1 MARREAGLDGMH
13 RGMGMCAHTARAM
26 DGEVAALLSFITHI
40 LIVDSVMGER
50 SIMDNLITGSCA
62 FVLFGCIWIIGYVV
76 RAMLTETPE
85 PKRRTILIGFHGRKR
100 SGKNT
105 AADLLEKK
113 YTVTQF
119 AIADCLRRA
128 AGVFFP
134 TYLHSEL
141 HGEHKD
147 AVGQHGFSPRDVMI
161 TIGRAMR
168 ERFGHDVF
176 LRMHTDTLR
185 ASLTRDIDI
194 VAVTDVRK
202 KPDAALVRRLGG
214 YVVKI
219 TRKVA
224 DAVPVDDET
233 EEPLPDEWI
242 DFVLENNGTLT
253 EFREKLEALVQ
264 PLIEAPGY
272 TAEQMHAIDMLTMHL
287 LEHGFAQDIRDYPP
301 AQKAAFK
308 TMLERAQPGLSKLLT
323 THIDAP
329 GEDREGAGEHLVQ
342 PGDAGGAPSD
352 AGAAGGETS

>member
-1 MARREAGLDGMH
+1 MGIVRMIPTHTPFSISHTAGTGDLNRLIGIDSGKSLSDQGADVLDCRLLPRITAIDVCELLLKLLNDARPLRVHGADYSEHARAELAIFQMARD
-13 RGMGMCAHTARAM
+13 
-26 DGEVAALLSFITHI
+26 
-40 LIVDSVMGER
+40 
-50 SIMDNLITGSCA
+50 
-62 FVLFGCIWIIGYVV
+62 
-76 RAMLTETPE
+76 
-85 PKRRTILIGFHGRKR
+85 
-100 SGKNT
+100 
-105 AADLLEKK
+105 
-113 YTVTQF
+113 
-119 AIADCLRRA
+119 
-128 AGVFFP
+128 
-134 TYLHSEL
+134 
-141 HGEHKD
+141 
-147 AVGQHGFSPRDVMI
+147 
-161 TIGRAMR
+161 MR